1 MLAYLERDRG
11 QPVARELY
19 RPPPKLGA
27 SLRGS
32 SSTTAG
38 GGGMRSLTSSGSRVG
53 SQSSSVSDTDGPSS
67 SRAAEPTASSRAR
80 SSAAPRVANVV
91 RSVMRM
97 KKATTATA
105 SRPTPQ
111 YSSLMTKGQ
120 VDAAQANKVR
130 QEGLGTEDVMAIDD
144 VWG

>member
-19 RPPPKLGA
+19 RPPKLGA

-32 SSTTAG
+32 SSTTA